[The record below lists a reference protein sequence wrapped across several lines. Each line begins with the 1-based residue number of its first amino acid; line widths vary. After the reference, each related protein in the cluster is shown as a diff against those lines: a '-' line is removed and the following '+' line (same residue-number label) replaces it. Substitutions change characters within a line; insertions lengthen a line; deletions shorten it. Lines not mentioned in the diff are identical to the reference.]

1 MPPGAPTLAEMR
13 RATADRIA
21 PFEAGRSGVAPLGA
35 PDTRVGT
42 ARGANRRRV
51 VSADL
56 AGLDAIGSAPEIP
69 GDAYKSEW
77 LYVLTDPPEQR
88 RIPEGG
94 FLGAAAP
101 AELLEGY
108 DLATVP
114 SDEVV
119 AGVDLERPLSGV
131 VPAGTAFEIHA
142 VPPLRAGR
150 SLGYHEAIRRACRV
164 ILREDTLSVPGV
176 AGKTTLDVTAIFPW
190 LSNIGLF
197 LSAHQTQAT
206 DGVETW
212 AIPGATLRFDGEKV
226 LLTASWGGG
235 SGTTFPVRVLRPIGT
250 WVKPAGSAAWGES
263 LTGPLAEGDQVLGDA
278 EAVGVV
284 AAFHV
289 AEAEALASVAGSAA
303 AAYWQ
308 QRAAQ
313 LSLRSP
319 FLRDQRQRR
328 AEGAARTFPDNVSV
342 DGPYR
347 GRWGAGWR

>member
-1 MPPGAPTLAEMR
+1 MPPGAPTLAELR

-35 PDTRVGT
+35 PTTRVGT
-42 ARGANRRRV
+42 AQGANRRRV

-101 AELLEGY
+101 DDLLEGY
-108 DLATVP
+108 DLSTVP
-114 SDEVV
+114 ADEVV
-119 AGVDLERPLSGV
+119 AGIDLERPLSAV

-164 ILREDTLSVPGV
+164 ILREDTLTVPGEP
-176 AGKTTLDVTAIFPW
+176 GKTTLDVTAIFPW
-190 LSNIGLF
+190 LSNVGLF
-197 LSAHQTQAT
+197 LSAHQVETT
-206 DGVETW
+206 PGVETW

-226 LLTASWGGG
+226 LLTAASWSSG
-235 SGTTFPVRVLRPIGT
+235 SFPVRVLRPIGT
-250 WVKPAGSAAWGES
+250 WVKPAGAADWGES
-263 LTGPLAEGDQVLGDA
+263 LTGPMDEGDQVLGDA

-303 AAYWQ
+303 QTYWQ
-308 QRAAQ
+308 QRAAA
-313 LSLRSP
+313 LAVRSP
-319 FLRDQRQRR
+319 FLADQRQRR
-328 AEGAARTFPDNVSV
+328 APMAAVPFPDNTSV
-342 DGPYR
+342 DGPY
-347 GRWGAGWR
+347 GGKWPSGGYWR

>member
-1 MPPGAPTLAEMR
+1 MR

-21 PFEAGRSGVAPLGA
+21 PFEAGRSGVAPLGS

-42 ARGANRRRV
+42 AKGANRRRV

-69 GDAYKSEW
+69 QDAYKNEW

-94 FLGAAAP
+94 FLGAASP

-108 DLATVP
+108 DTATVP
-114 SDEVV
+114 ADEVV
-119 AGVDLERPLSGV
+119 AGVDLDRPLSAV

-164 ILREDTLSVPGV
+164 ILREDTLTITGVP
-176 AGKTTLDVTAIFPW
+176 GKTTLDVTLTFPW
-190 LSNIGLF
+190 LSNVGLF
-197 LSAHQTQAT
+197 LSAHQVQAT

-212 AIPGATLRFDGEKV
+212 AIPGATLRFDGEKA
-226 LLTASWGGG
+226 LLTSLAWS
-235 SGTTFPVRVLRPIGT
+235 SGTFPVRVLRPIGT
-250 WVKPAGSAAWGES
+250 WVKPAGSADWAES
-263 LTGPLAEGDQVLGDA
+263 LTGPVDEGDQVLGDA

-303 AAYWQ
+303 QQYWQ
-308 QRAAQ
+308 QRAAA

-319 FLRDQRQRR
+319 FLKDQRVKRP
-328 AEGAARTFPDNVSV
+328 AASAATWPDNVSV
-342 DGPYR
+342 DGPYG
-347 GRWGAGWR
+347 GRWPRGGGYWR

>member
-1 MPPGAPTLAEMR
+1 VPPGAPTLAEMR

-42 ARGANRRRV
+42 AKGANRRRV

-77 LYVLTDPPEQR
+77 VYVITDPPEQR

-101 AELLEGY
+101 EELLEGY
-108 DLATVP
+108 DLSTVP
-114 SDEVV
+114 ADEVV
-119 AGVDLERPLSGV
+119 AGIDLERPLSAV

-164 ILREDTLSVPGV
+164 ILREDTLSVAGEPGR
-176 AGKTTLDVTAIFPW
+176 TTLDVTAAFPW
-190 LSNIGLF
+190 LSHVGLF
-197 LSAHQTQAT
+197 LSAHHVETQA
-206 DGVETW
+206 GVETW

-226 LLTASWGGG
+226 LLTSLAWS
-235 SGTTFPVRVLRPIGT
+235 SGTFPVRVLRPIGT
-250 WVKPAGSAAWGES
+250 WVRPEGATAWGES
-263 LTGPLAEGDQVLGDA
+263 TTGPMDEGDRVLGDV

-289 AEAEALASVAGSAA
+289 AEAEAAASVAGSAA
-303 AAYWQ
+303 QGYWQ
-308 QRAAQ
+308 QRAAA
-313 LSLRSP
+313 LALRSP
-319 FLRDQRQRR
+319 FLGDQRTRR
-328 AEGAARTFPDNVSV
+328 ATGAAAMFPDFVSV
-342 DGPYR
+342 DGKFA
-347 GRWGAGWR
+347 GRWGPGWR